1 MPGRQRCTR
10 LGRAGNAAV
19 EFALVLP
26 LLLLCLLGVFELGIA
41 FVING
46 TLESAVIEAS
56 RFGTTGQENE
66 EGKSRTDVI
75 REIIADRT
83 FGLIDMDEVVI
94 TTNVYRSF
102 GAMRQPEPYTDTNKN
117 GKWDPGEPFTDI
129 NGNGGWDPDQGKSGA
144 GGAGDIVLYSVE
156 YETNIF
162 SALLK
167 PLVGKILHR
176 ASVAVRNE
184 PYA

>member
-1 MPGRQRCTR
+1 MVRRRQRKG
-10 LGRAGNAAV
+10 LGRGGNAAV

-26 LLLLCLLGVFELGIA
+26 LLLLCLLGVFELGIS

-56 RFGTTGQENE
+56 RFGTTGQEDAG
-66 EGKSRTDVI
+66 GKSRVDVI
-75 REIIADRT
+75 RDIIAERS

-102 GAMRQPEPYTDTNKN
+102 GAMRQPEPYTDANGN
-117 GKWDPGEPFTDI
+117 GKWDPGEAFTDI
-129 NGNGGWDPDQGKSGA
+129 NGSGGWDPDQGRAGA

-156 YETNIF
+156 YETTTF
-162 SALLK
+162 SALIK
-167 PLVGKILHR
+167 PLVGRILHR